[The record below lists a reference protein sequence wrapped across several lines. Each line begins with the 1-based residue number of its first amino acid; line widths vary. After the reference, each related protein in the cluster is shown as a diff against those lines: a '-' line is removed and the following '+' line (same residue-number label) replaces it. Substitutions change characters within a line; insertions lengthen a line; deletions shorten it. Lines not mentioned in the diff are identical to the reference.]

1 MNKLEE
7 TTQQVV
13 SATRITKTLL
23 NEMAISTSEAISDNG
38 NLMESYIKLK
48 ALKNFTDTLLK
59 EMESEIVEEAEKFS
73 KIDSKVLGC
82 SFQLTSAPSR
92 YDYSHDDKWGELK
105 KDIKERE
112 EMLKG
117 SNGKTVDVDTGEI
130 IKPAIKKEGKYIVK
144 VTIPEN

>member
-1 MNKLEE
+1 MNKLQEN
-7 TTQQVV
+7 TQQVI

-23 NEMAISTSEAISDNG
+23 NEMAVSTSEDISNYG

-59 EMESEIVEEAEKFS
+59 EMESEIVDESEKYS
-73 KIDSKVLGC
+73 KIDSTLLGC

-92 YDYSHDDKWGELK
+92 YDYSHDEKWTKLK
-105 KDIKERE
+105 EDIKERE

-117 SNGKTVDVDTGEI
+117 ANGKTADTDTGEI

-144 VTIPEN
+144 VTIPNE

>member
-7 TTQQVV
+7 TTQLVV

-23 NEMAISTSEAISDNG
+23 NEMAVSTSEAISANG

-59 EMESEIVEEAEKFS
+59 DMEPEIVEEAEKFS

-82 SFQLTSAPSR
+82 EFQLTSAPSR
-92 YDYSHDDKWGELK
+92 YDYSHDDKWNKLK
-105 KDIKERE
+105 EDIKERE
-112 EMLKG
+112 ETLKVA
-117 SNGKTVDVDTGEI
+117 NGKTADIDTGEI

-144 VTIPEN
+144 VTIPKS